1 LVSELRSSAQPA
13 TWALAEEALGLVAQ
27 LYGGALDRILEI
39 LVDAEATPLIA
50 EIVHDEL
57 VSSLLVLHGLHP
69 DDLPTRVQNALDSVR
84 PYLESHGGDVELI
97 AVIPSEGIVKVR
109 LLGSCDGCPSSSVTL
124 KLSVEQA
131 INEAAPEIV
140 DIQVEG
146 YVDPTAPVAAPL
158 PASAPIQLSV
168 KPVAANR

>member
-1 LVSELRSSAQPA
+1 MVSELRSSAPPA
-13 TWALAEEALGLVAQ
+13 TWALAEEALGLVAK

-39 LVDAEATPLIA
+39 LVNAEAAPLLA

-131 INEAAPEIV
+131 IHEAAPEII

-146 YVDPTAPVAAPL
+146 YVEPAAPAAPL
-158 PASAPIQLSV
+158 PPTTPIQLSV
-168 KPVAANR
+168 KPAGVSR

>member
-1 LVSELRSSAQPA
+1 M
-13 TWALAEEALGLVAQ
+13 VAQ

-39 LVDAEATPLIA
+39 LVNAEATPLIA
-50 EIVHDEL
+50 EIVRDEL

-69 DDLPTRVQNALDSVR
+69 DDLPTRVQKALDSVR

-131 INEAAPEIV
+131 IHESAPEII

-146 YVDPTAPVAAPL
+146 YVEPEAPKPL

-168 KPVAANR
+168 KPVAASR

>member
-13 TWALAEEALGLVAQ
+13 TWALAEEALGLVAK

-39 LVDAEATPLIA
+39 LVNAEAAPLLA

-131 INEAAPEIV
+131 IHEAAPEII

-146 YVDPTAPVAAPL
+146 YVEPAAPAAPL
-158 PASAPIQLSV
+158 PPTTPIQLSV
-168 KPVAANR
+168 KPAAASR

>member
-1 LVSELRSSAQPA
+1 M
-13 TWALAEEALGLVAQ
+13 VAQ

-39 LVDAEATPLIA
+39 LVNAEATPLIA

-69 DDLPTRVQNALDSVR
+69 DDLPTRVEKALDSVR
-84 PYLESHGGDVELI
+84 PYLESHGGDVELLDI
-97 AVIPSEGIVKVR
+97 LPDEGIVRVR

-131 INEAAPEIV
+131 IHEAAPEIINIVV
-140 DIQVEG
+140 DG

-158 PASAPIQLSV
+158 PASAPIQLTV
-168 KPVAANR
+168 KPAAASR

>member
-1 LVSELRSSAQPA
+1 
-13 TWALAEEALGLVAQ
+13 LVAQ

-39 LVDAEATPLIA
+39 LVNAEATPLIA
-50 EIVHDEL
+50 EIVRDEL

-69 DDLPTRVQNALDSVR
+69 DDLPTRVQKALDSVR

-131 INEAAPEIV
+131 IHESAPEII

-146 YVDPTAPVAAPL
+146 YVEPEAPKPL

-168 KPVAANR
+168 KPVAASR